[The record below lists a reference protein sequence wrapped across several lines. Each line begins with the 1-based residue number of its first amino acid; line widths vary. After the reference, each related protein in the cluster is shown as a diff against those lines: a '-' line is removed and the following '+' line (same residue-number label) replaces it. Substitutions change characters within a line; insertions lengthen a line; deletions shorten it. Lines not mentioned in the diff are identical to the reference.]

1 MFARYT
7 LHTSLEQM
15 MSKSK
20 EQEEK
25 LKRIVAHQQAERTLM
40 VRRKEAE
47 NHEKLMLK
55 CSH

>member
-55 CSH
+55 RSH